1 MVEVEFPSLT
11 EDRPLGIGVNT
22 FFNDTPVYV
31 FSERQ
36 ASSVRKELT
45 LFFRFSYL
53 VFHLYIYTYPLFFSF
68 CDDLIKLTRYI
79 IVYHSIS

>member
-1 MVEVEFPSLT
+1 MVEVEFPSLI
-11 EDRPLGIGVNT
+11 EDRPRGIGVKT
-22 FFNDTPVYV
+22 FFYDNPVYV

-36 ASSVRKELT
+36 ASSVRKALT

-53 VFHLYIYTYPLFFSF
+53 VFHLYLLFFSF

-79 IVYHSIS
+79 IVYHSI